1 MLVREVVSPCGIWV
15 LGDDPRTLDG
25 FRRRRLLATDQCDDQ
40 PDQGGPYKEAWN
52 YKLTHYHQFKEMV
65 IGDQICYDCGDDAP
79 LLQVGK
85 KEAATSVTRRP
96 TPNTATASV

>member
-1 MLVREVVSPCGIWV
+1 MASVAGGCSQP
-15 LGDDPRTLDG
+15 TS
-25 FRRRRLLATDQCDDQ
+25 AMTS

-79 LLQVGK
+79 LLAQVDNK
-85 KEAATSVTRRP
+85 KEAETSVTRRP
-96 TPNTATASV
+96 TPNTANASV